1 MTWVL
6 DSTRIKQTFLRPTS
20 DNGTSVLRWHTGFRR
35 FCVTA
40 VWGFFLFA
48 AIVAEGAFTPAP
60 KASVKALKV
69 TKGKPFTSGLVFIDG
84 KFIKPPYV
92 VERYGNVIRINGVQA
107 TQPVIDWSEFL
118 KTQSGLSV
126 TKTEAPAPEEKSAP
140 APEPVPAAA
149 EADDSDDPLD
159 DLFDDEPAKPTRR
172 KQTSHHAPAP
182 KPKVTTTMKLDGE
195 FEMNDRSV
203 GLRSKINLKRT
214 EIDAALRRGG
224 FFCFGSSYST
234 VSGDKSETERI
245 LKELPKIMKGYS
257 DPKSFVTA
265 MRQAGFVYFQPRL
278 VQDLFENRIDYLE
291 LQKRYKK
298 VLEDKR
304 FDAMLRN
311 AGVQ

>member
-1 MTWVL
+1 MIGMLILLTSSL
-6 DSTRIKQTFLRPTS
+6 FLTTCS
-20 DNGTSVLRWHTGFRR
+20 F
-35 FCVTA
+35 
-40 VWGFFLFA
+40 
-48 AIVAEGAFTPAP
+48 GAFTPAP

-107 TQPVIDWSEFL
+107 TQPVVDWSEFL

-126 TKTEAPAPEEKSAP
+126 IKTEAPAPEEKSAP
-140 APEPVPAAA
+140 APEPVSAAA

-159 DLFDDEPAKPTRR
+159 DLFDDGPSKPTRR
-172 KQTSHHAPAP
+172 KQASHHAPAP
-182 KPKVTTTMKLDGE
+182 KPKVATTMKLDGE
-195 FEMNDRSV
+195 FEMNDRAV

-234 VSGDKSETERI
+234 VSGDSKETERI
-245 LKELPKIMKGYS
+245 LKELPKIMKAYS
-257 DPKSFVTA
+257 DPKPFAVA
-265 MRQAGFVYFQPRL
+265 MRQSGFVYFHPRL
-278 VQDLFENRIDYLE
+278 VQEFFENRVDYLE
-291 LQKRYKK
+291 LQNRCRKM
-298 VLEDKR
+298 LEEKR